1 MQGSDRECH
10 RLSKRV
16 HNRPKNKMVRAHL
29 AALAHLHNLRARAIL
44 SSVEQQ
50 ELIEKIK
57 RLPPDRVAEVE
68 AFVDSLTR
76 EPGLDRNAL
85 HQAISEYAIQHMGTA
100 ADLDPDLEAA
110 ATEQLHNSDKN

>member
-1 MQGSDRECH
+1 
-10 RLSKRV
+10 
-16 HNRPKNKMVRAHL
+16 
-29 AALAHLHNLRARAIL
+29 
-44 SSVEQQ
+44 VEQQ

-76 EPGLDRNAL
+76 EPGLDRTAL
-85 HQAISEYAIQHMGTA
+85 HQAISEYAIQHMETE

-110 ATEQLHNSDKN
+110 ATEQLLNSDKN